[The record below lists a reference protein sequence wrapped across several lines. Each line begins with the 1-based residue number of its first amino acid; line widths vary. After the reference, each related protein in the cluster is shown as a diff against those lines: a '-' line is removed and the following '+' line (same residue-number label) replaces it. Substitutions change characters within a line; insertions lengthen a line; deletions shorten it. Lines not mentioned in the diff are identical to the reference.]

1 MNVPPLLRLSS
12 EREQTSLSE
21 EHRHTESD
29 EGILEQIWKSELG
42 LYWAMSSGWR
52 WLYCTKEVPAE
63 LVSISVLCFQ
73 SWAGRILWLCSMYR
87 HKWFPGICIPLQLES
102 CQGLH
107 IGQFKS
113 RRIRGNGPQRAN
125 SLLDH
130 QHHFTELLLACA
142 ALWTLSRCTWAA
154 FLGSI

>member
-1 MNVPPLLRLSS
+1 MNVPPKLSS

-21 EHRHTESD
+21 EHRHTEKVMK
-29 EGILEQIWKSELG
+29 G
-42 LYWAMSSGWR
+42 YWSRSGTVSWDCTG
-52 WLYCTKEVPAE
+52 LYCTKEVPAG

-73 SWAGRILWLCSMYR
+73 SWAGRILWLCPMYR

-113 RRIRGNGPQRAN
+113 SMIRGNGPRRAN